1 MGDTQLYIKAT
12 EARKYLGGDCK
23 MLPKLVNLP
32 EVLGREWDLNEGPI
46 TVQS

>member
-1 MGDTQLYIKAT
+1 MGDTHLYIKAT
-12 EARKYLGGDCK
+12 EARKYLGGDWK

-32 EVLGREWDLNEGPI
+32 EVLGREWDLTEGTI